1 MKYEHQRVCAEY
13 NAWGKPEGTA
23 QTHACGDS
31 RVRTMDREQREQ
43 GRHEGGEAQLH
54 LATCHRVRSFAIV
67 PHIPCGVGLRG
78 RDVTSTAQRRREARG
93 PRPRAFSSSSRSACI
108 PCKLTCHPQSH
119 CRFTLYPQKANFRV
133 ASVSFYIHYRRDFF
147 SFYVRFLCV
156 SCAPCAPV
164 AVPHCPPRWRCPDAR
179 TGEPGDRDTPSRPLT
194 RDPARRRV
202 GTSHGRRERSRLV

>member
-43 GRHEGGEAQLH
+43 GPHEGGEAQLH

-78 RDVTSTAQRRREARG
+78 RDVTSTAETPRGARPETPSVLLVLSQRMYTVYTHV
-93 PRPRAFSSSSRSACI
+93 PSPV
-108 PCKLTCHPQSH
+108 
-119 CRFTLYPQKANFRV
+119 TL
-133 ASVSFYIHYRRDFF
+133 SFYALSAKGKFPGSLVVFAVFESCSTLDIAIWICRSLPWSSGGQLQVRDRRG
-147 SFYVRFLCV
+147 C
-156 SCAPCAPV
+156 SCN
-164 AVPHCPPRWRCPDAR
+164 
-179 TGEPGDRDTPSRPLT
+179 GQ
-194 RDPARRRV
+194 
-202 GTSHGRRERSRLV
+202 